1 MSHHYSGPDFGFP
14 HGDARLDLTDLYAFP
29 KPGDPRKSIL
39 IMNVHPSAV
48 VNPPGSTTR
57 EPFAPEALYELKI
70 DTDGD
75 AVANIAYRVR
85 FSASVGDTL
94 IATLRRVEG
103 TQAAGTGDGGKAI
116 VERAPVSTGREAHVT
131 EAGGY
136 RFFAGWRSD
145 PFFFDTKGALNNLQF
160 TGDDFFIDKDV
171 CSIVLEMPNSA
182 LGPKRVGLWA
192 RTLDGSGGVW
202 VQADRGALPAQA
214 VFLVGS
220 ERDGYHAG
228 EPANDA
234 RFIAVFA
241 HALEHTRGYAPEEA
255 RRVAG
260 TLLPDML
267 SYDPT
272 RPASFPNNGRTLTD
286 DAADAFLAVL
296 TNGKVPGDKVGPHID
311 LLAEF
316 PYLGPPHN
324 ISVPSH
330 ATSPIATEL
339 RKASRRPGSS

>member
-1 MSHHYSGPDFGFP
+1 M
-14 HGDARLDLTDLYAFP
+14 YAFP
-29 KPGDPRKSIL
+29 KPSEADKSIL

-48 VNPPGSTTR
+48 VNPPGPTTR
-57 EPFAPEALYELKI
+57 EPFSSKALYELKI
-70 DTDGD
+70 DTNGD
-75 AVANIAYRVR
+75 AVADIVYRVR
-85 FSASVGDTL
+85 FSSSADGTQT
-94 IATLRRVEG
+94 ATVRRVEG
-103 TQAAGTGDGGKAI
+103 ALAAGTGDGGQVVI
-116 VERAPVSTGREAHVT
+116 EAPVSTGRDARVT
-131 EAGGY
+131 EAGRY

-145 PFFFDTKGALNNLQF
+145 PFFFDTRGALNDLQF

-182 LGPKRVGLWA
+182 LGPKPVGLWA
-192 RTLDGSGGVW
+192 RTLDGAGGDW

-220 ERDGYHAG
+220 ERDSYHAG

-241 HALEHTRGYAPEEA
+241 HALEHTGGYAPEEA

-272 RPASFPNNGRTLTD
+272 RPASFPGNGRTLTD

-296 TNGKVPGDKVGPHID
+296 TNGKVPSDKVGPHID

-324 ISVPSH
+324 RYVPSH
-330 ATSPIATEL
+330 ATSLIATAL
-339 RKASRRPGSS
+339 RKASRRLGSL